1 MVFVLQQY
9 QLFQK
14 NRQLKNLFF
23 GNNQRKKFS
32 RFLVE
37 NIKYVCFLYKIAFAN
52 RPEIIF

>member
-1 MVFVLQQY
+1 MVFVFQQY